1 MDRSS
6 VALKKW
12 LPLSLV
18 GAAISLITAL
28 LLNVPLGKTNVAIAL
43 TGVLIFSGFLLRSFG
58 NGKGEGE
65 GEAEFGNEEDTK

>member
-1 MDRSS
+1 LDRSS

-12 LPLSLV
+12 LPLSIA

-28 LLNVPLGKTNVAIAL
+28 LLNVPLGKTIVAIAL

-58 NGKGEGE
+58 KGKGEGE
-65 GEAEFGNEEDTK
+65 GEFGNETDTK

>member
-1 MDRSS
+1 LDRSS

-28 LLNVPLGKTNVAIAL
+28 LLNVPQGKTNVAIVL